1 MQAKDVMALI
11 KEKGIRAVD
20 IRFVDL
26 PGLWQHFT
34 LSTKEFSEDAFT
46 EGLGFDGSSIRGFQ
60 QIQESDM
67 LLIPDPSTAF
77 VDPFTE
83 APTLVLIANVLAW
96 PGAYH
101 LMDGWL
107 DNFPYRISLSPSPFA
122 LCAGA
127 TLVIALIT
135 ICYQS
140 VKAALANPVEAL
152 RYE

>member
-34 LSTKEFSEDAFT
+34 LSTKEFSEDAFV

-83 APTLVLIANVLAW
+83 APTLVLIANVKD
-96 PGAYH
+96 P
-101 LMDGWL
+101 
-107 DNFPYRISLSPSPFA
+107 
-122 LCAGA
+122 
-127 TLVIALIT
+127 
-135 ICYQS
+135 
-140 VKAALANPVEAL
+140 
-152 RYE
+152 